1 MCVSPVLSATPGK
14 SKRTEAMSRSAS
26 ARAVRVQIRF
36 LWLLGAPPAASS
48 ATSATGS
55 CSGVVITAARCS
67 VSPYGTHIGYSRH
80 TVITSRTR
88 RHGRVAP
95 GHGRLEHARGERGE
109 DVDLVA
115 DPFEPPRRAAEA
127 QGILVDD
134 GLERARAPGSPDA
147 IGQALQIRSWFRRP
161 REL

>member
-36 LWLLGAPPAASS
+36 LWLLGAPPAARS

-55 CSGVVITAARCS
+55 RSGVVITAARCS
-67 VSPYGTHIGYSRH
+67 VAPYGTHIGYSRH
-80 TVITSRTR
+80 TAITSRTR
-88 RHGRVAP
+88 RESGITPRHR
-95 GHGRLEHARGERGE
+95 RLEQPRRERGQ
-109 DVDLVA
+109 DVDLGA
-115 DPFEPPRRAAEA
+115 DTFEPPDRTAEP

-134 GLERARAPGSPDA
+134 GLERARASGRPEA
-147 IGQALQIRSWFRRP
+147 LGQSL
-161 REL
+161 